1 MANSV
6 QFEYTQRYIQE
17 VMADRLQQAGF
28 VSRKGEG
35 INWYRIVNEEVI
47 QTVYFR
53 TSKKYVPVWLEIGY
67 GAHPFFIPPLVH
79 KGPHL
84 GEHLGYEQCYNGIPK
99 LTPVSEGP
107 TIQAS
112 VLWKESNS
120 IYRQPDVMVLCPAD
134 EYKGRDIL
142 EQVLQML
149 EPLQSAR
156 SCYDAHKRWR
166 EEEIE
171 NGALLTMSPYFVD
184 EVIYW
189 DDRALLPYCR
199 TYISSMIKVLERAE
213 KTGKFYF
220 KSHAEHL
227 RQLRILKDYVEPYRR
242 EEYLHILKE
251 REEKV
256 LALLKKNT
264 GLTVQR

>member
-6 QFEYTQRYIQE
+6 QFEYTQRYIRE

-84 GEHLGYEQCYNGIPK
+84 GEHLGYEQCYNRIPK

-107 TIQAS
+107 SIQAS

-134 EYKGRDIL
+134 EYRGRDIL
-142 EQVLQML
+142 EQVLQTL

-166 EEEIE
+166 EKEIE

-227 RQLRILKDYVEPYRR
+227 QQLRFLKDYVEPYRR

-251 REEKV
+251 REETV

>member
-6 QFEYTQRYIQE
+6 QFEYTQRYVQE
-17 VMADRLQQAGF
+17 VMADRLRQEGF
-28 VSRKGEG
+28 VSRKGED

-67 GAHPFFIPPLVH
+67 GAHPFFIPPLFH

-84 GEHLGYEQCYNGIPK
+84 GGNLGYEQYYGRIPK

-107 TIQAS
+107 AIRAS
-112 VLWKESNS
+112 MILKESNN

-149 EPLQSAR
+149 EPLQSSR
-156 SCYDAHKRWR
+156 SCYEVHKLWR
-166 EEEIE
+166 EKEIE
-171 NGALLTMSPYFVD
+171 NGMFLTMSPYFVD

-189 DDRALLPYCR
+189 DDRSMLPYCWN
-199 TYISSMIKVLERAE
+199 YISSMIKFLENGE
-213 KTGKFYF
+213 KTGKYFY

-227 RQLRILKDYVEPYRR
+227 QQLRILKDYVESYRR

-251 REEKV
+251 RQKKV

-264 GLTVQR
+264 GLNVQR